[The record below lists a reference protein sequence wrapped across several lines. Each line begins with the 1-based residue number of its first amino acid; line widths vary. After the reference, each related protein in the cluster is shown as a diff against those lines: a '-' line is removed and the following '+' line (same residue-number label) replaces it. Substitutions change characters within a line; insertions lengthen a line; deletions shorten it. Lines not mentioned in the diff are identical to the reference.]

1 MKSLKTAYR
10 YWMKFARVAGRV
22 NSAIILSLLFILLLG
37 PYALVWKLAQ
47 LLVKRKHKE
56 SSFWLEKKY
65 IPPTL
70 DNLKRPF

>member
-1 MKSLKTAYR
+1 MNLLRILYR
-10 YWMKFARVAGRV
+10 FWMKFARVAGRV

-37 PYALVWKLAQ
+37 PYALVWKLAH
-47 LLVKRKHKE
+47 LLVERKRKE

-65 IPPTL
+65 IPPTS